1 MNFAGILMR
10 FLFVTL
16 VCLSAIKTAH
26 IPEEEGQRVQEA
38 PAPAPAVV
46 PFLEVYNRSVC
57 RPREVLVDVLEEYPG
72 EVEYLFIPSCVAL
85 MRCAGCCMDEALEC
99 TPVVTHNVT
108 LEVKRVRPKRQ
119 QTDSYMSFTEH
130 SMCECREKKQ
140 VEEKGERKQ
149 RRGRGKGL
157 KRKRKR
163 NRQKAE
169 KVSNPV
175 CEPCCSGCS
184 ERRRRLF
191 VQNQQTCQCS
201 CKNTEADCWAK
212 RLELNERTC
221 RCDKPRR

>member
-10 FLFVTL
+10 FLFVTF

-26 IPEEEGQRVQEA
+26 IPEEEGQRAHEVLS
-38 PAPAPAVV
+38 
-46 PFLEVYNRSVC
+46 FLEVYNRSVC
-57 RPREVLVDVLEEYPG
+57 RPREVLVDVLAEYPD

-85 MRCAGCCMDEALEC
+85 TRCAGCCPDEALEC

-108 LEVKRVRPKRQ
+108 LQVKRVRPLRQ
-119 QTDSYMSFTEH
+119 KTNSYMSFTEH
-130 SMCECREKKQ
+130 SMCECRQKIEMKEK
-140 VEEKGERKQ
+140 VERKQ
-149 RRGRGKGL
+149 RRGKGKGL
-157 KRKRKR
+157 KRKRKKK
-163 NRQKAE
+163 QQGKQEA
-169 KVSNPV
+169 STPV

-191 VQNQQTCQCS
+191 VQDPQTCHCS
-201 CKNTEADCWAK
+201 CKNTEADCWAR